1 MLATTARD
9 IAEIVGGELIG
20 GATGTERVTGTAR
33 IDSRAVQ
40 EGDLFVAFV
49 GEHTDGHRFVGAAH
63 EAGAGISLVSARGQD
78 PAVLVDDVQQ
88 ALSALAHAQL
98 VRAREAVPDLK
109 VVAITGSAGKTGTK
123 DLLGALLS
131 DLGPTIAPAGN
142 HNNEIGLPLTVLEL
156 TEDTRFLVLEMGAK
170 KIGHIAHLTRIARP
184 DVSLVLNVGSAHLGE
199 FGSVDAIAQAKG
211 EIVEALAPD
220 GRAILNADDARVEAM
235 SARTPA
241 VVTRWGLGS
250 GDVQVQDVR
259 LDEDARAVVTLTV
272 GPGLE
277 RLDGSTVPTGTR
289 EVRLRLL
296 GQHQALNAVAAA
308 TTALVLGADLD
319 GVARVLETAEPRSP
333 QRMQALEAAGG
344 VLVINDAY
352 NANPDS
358 MRQAL
363 TTLAQLGRTRRT
375 IAVLGEMLELGE
387 DSLRMHD
394 ELGRLAVRLN
404 ISHLFVVGREA
415 AAIHRGACLEGSF
428 GGESE
433 LIEDV
438 DQVVPALLAYIEPGD
453 VVLLKS
459 SRDAGLRDLAQPL
472 VDALGAATPPTAAH
486 TDMADSGPDGH
497 TQSTDD
503 DAEGGQA

>member
-33 IDSRAVQ
+33 IDSRGVR
-40 EGDLFVAFV
+40 EGDLFVAFL
-49 GEHTDGHRFVGAAH
+49 GEHTDGHRFVSAARDAGAA
-63 EAGAGISLVSARGQD
+63 ISLVSAPGAD

-98 VRAREAVPDLK
+98 ERARTLTPELK

-156 TEDTRFLVLEMGAK
+156 DADTRFLVLEMGAK
-170 KIGHIAHLTRIARP
+170 KIGHIAHLTQIARP

-199 FGSVDAIAQAKG
+199 FGSVDAIARAKG
-211 EIVEALAPD
+211 EIVEALPAD
-220 GRAILNADDARVEAM
+220 GRAILNADDARVAAM
-235 SARTPA
+235 ADRTA
-241 VVTRWGLGS
+241 AAVTRWGLGG
-250 GDVQVQDVR
+250 GDVRVLDVQ
-259 LDEDARAVVTLTV
+259 LDEQARAVLTLRV
-272 GPGLE
+272 GPGLR
-277 RLDGSTVPTGTR
+277 RLDGSTVPEGTR
-289 EVRLRLL
+289 EIRLRLL

-308 TTALVLGADLD
+308 SAALVLGADLD
-319 GVARVLETAEPRSP
+319 AVTRVLEAAEPRSP
-333 QRMQALEAAGG
+333 QRMQALHAPGD

-352 NANPDS
+352 NANPES

-375 IAVLGEMLELGE
+375 IAVLGQMLELGQ

-404 ISHLFVVGREA
+404 VSHLFVVGREA
-415 AAIHRGACLEGSF
+415 EAIHRGACLEGSF

-433 LIEDV
+433 LIEDI
-438 DQVVPALLAYIEPGD
+438 DEVVPRLLAYVRPGD

-472 VDALGAATPPTAAH
+472 VDGLTAGTHPT
-486 TDMADSGPDGH
+486 TGPVGMADSGPDGH
-497 TQSTDD
+497 HEGTDD